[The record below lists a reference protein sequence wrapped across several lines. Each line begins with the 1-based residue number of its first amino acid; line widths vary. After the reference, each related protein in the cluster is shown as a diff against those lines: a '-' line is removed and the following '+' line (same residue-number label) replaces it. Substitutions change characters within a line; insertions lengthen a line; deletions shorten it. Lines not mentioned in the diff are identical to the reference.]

1 MTFISISAIGK
12 KLNFKCMKELTDQQA
27 DELKGGVNACA
38 TSIVVSTSIG
48 GLFGGVGAAIGFLG
62 AAAGPACLGIF

>member
-1 MTFISISAIGK
+1 
-12 KLNFKCMKELTDQQA
+12 MKELTDQQA